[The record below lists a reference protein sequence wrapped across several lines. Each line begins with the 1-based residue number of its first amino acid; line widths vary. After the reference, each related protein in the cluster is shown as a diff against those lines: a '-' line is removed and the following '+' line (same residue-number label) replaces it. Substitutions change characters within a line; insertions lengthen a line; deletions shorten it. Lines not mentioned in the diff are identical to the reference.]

1 MVIRGYGVCMNKTPD
16 TIPNSNDL
24 YKAYRAQ
31 GFTQHE
37 ANRRAIQDMINY
49 GVASGKLQSEWA
61 DKKKK

>member
-1 MVIRGYGVCMNKTPD
+1 MGYGEAMNKTPD

-49 GVASGKLQSEWA
+49 GVANGKLASEWA
-61 DKKKK
+61 TTKRKK